1 MCGCGNGAASVAAR
15 RSESLCGV
23 VGGHGIVRRVR
34 MRWRGWRGSRGCD
47 VEGLGQGVV
56 GELDVDLTGALAV
69 VREAEPA
76 IVLPLRKSW
85 REVDGGAPDI
95 VGFLVGSVAHEFEC
109 VGRRTVVD
117 DFELHLL
124 VPKRCGSAASVWQ
137 CAEPGAVDA
146 YLSDGVLCVVR
157 ALACEMPAL
166 EHDADQRAAVPQHGR
181 RQGRGAVGGSWM
193 TKRFDRRGRLGAAA
207 LGGGRGTRCG
217 CCERVCERRA
227 AW

>member
-1 MCGCGNGAASVAAR
+1 M
-15 RSESLCGV
+15 
-23 VGGHGIVRRVR
+23 
-34 MRWRGWRGSRGCD
+34 
-47 VEGLGQGVV
+47 
-56 GELDVDLTGALAV
+56 
-69 VREAEPA
+69 
-76 IVLPLRKSW
+76 
-85 REVDGGAPDI
+85 
-95 VGFLVGSVAHEFEC
+95 
-109 VGRRTVVD
+109 GRCTVVD

-166 EHDADQRAAVPQHGR
+166 EHDADQRAAVPQHGC

-193 TKRFDRRGRLGAAA
+193 TKRFDRRGRLGGAA

>member
-1 MCGCGNGAASVAAR
+1 
-15 RSESLCGV
+15 
-23 VGGHGIVRRVR
+23 

-109 VGRRTVVD
+109 VGRCTVVD

-166 EHDADQRAAVPQHGR
+166 EHDADQRAAVPQHGC
-181 RQGRGAVGGSWM
+181 RQ
-193 TKRFDRRGRLGAAA
+193 
-207 LGGGRGTRCG
+207 GRGTRCG